1 MIWKN
6 LFQKRDTKKAEKLQL
21 KQLQK
26 KTTVAFLDICHPL
39 KSPCGIKR
47 CAKRVSMRTGLLI
60 NDEPLIKLGHRLLC
74 LFFSAY
80 DFEVFYRDLD
90 PPVRDPD
97 PLDDLRQFEENEISE
112 TLLTL
117 AALARAC
124 DDEYGLLGTS
134 GNAFPNGVGA
144 LTTDKGVEPLTL
156 REACNK
162 IVHAKSLA
170 YDLAK
175 GCENPI
181 WGKWYKDQGHTVT
194 GDFKAPAIIIKG
206 TRQNGTDW
214 EARLEIVP
222 FVYGVSLENISTWKI
237 A

>member
-1 MIWKN
+1 M
-6 LFQKRDTKKAEKLQL
+6 
-21 KQLQK
+21 
-26 KTTVAFLDICHPL
+26 
-39 KSPCGIKR
+39 
-47 CAKRVSMRTGLLI
+47 
-60 NDEPLIKLGHRLLC
+60 
-74 LFFSAY
+74 FFAAY
-80 DFEVFYRDLD
+80 DFESFYRDLEE
-90 PPVRDPD
+90 PMLRDSD
-97 PLDDLRQFEENEISE
+97 PLDDFRQFEENEISE

-124 DDEYGLLGTS
+124 DDEYDLLGIADS
-134 GNAFPNGVGA
+134 SFQLGVGT

-162 IVHAKSLA
+162 IVHAQSLV

-175 GCENPI
+175 GTENPI

-206 TRQNGTDW
+206 IRQNGKSW
-214 EARLEIVP
+214 EARIELVP
-222 FVYGVSLENISTWKI
+222 FVYGVSIENINQWKI